1 MLAGTTDWRVSVT
14 TLASYLDITERRVQ
28 QLAAEGEIPESEG
41 GQYLLLGST
50 KGYVAYLQKAAQGK
64 AVSDDGKE
72 KQRAQVSVL
81 QIKRDNDQIEL
92 DRKRGA
98 LVTVDEHRACVVKLV
113 KVLTEGSDS
122 LPDLLERKTGVTGA
136 VIEAVSDVCIQWRQ
150 RIYEQ
155 AVVMMGGEVIPDAPA
170 PKENKKTPALDA
182 PSTDANPE
190 DVSIPTKRKR
200 GRPRKVTTDSFTPQ
214 LID

>member
-1 MLAGTTDWRVSVT
+1 MIILAGTTDWRVSVT

-72 KQRAQVSVL
+72 KQRAQTSLL
-81 QIKRDNDQIEL
+81 QIQRDKAQIEL
-92 DRKRGA
+92 DKSRGQ
-98 LVTVDEHRACVVKLV
+98 LVEIEAQRANTIKLL
-113 KVLTEGSDS
+113 KVLVEGSDS

-136 VIEAVSDVCIQWRQ
+136 IIEAVTEVCIQWRQ
-150 RIYEQ
+150 QLYEN
-155 AVVMMGGEVIPDAPA
+155 AMVMMG
-170 PKENKKTPALDA
+170 
-182 PSTDANPE
+182 
-190 DVSIPTKRKR
+190 
-200 GRPRKVTTDSFTPQ
+200 
-214 LID
+214 

>member
-72 KQRAQVSVL
+72 KQRVQVNLL
-81 QIKRDNDQIEL
+81 QLQRDDKQTDLDVKRKAFVPDGD
-92 DRKRGA
+92 
-98 LVTVDEHRACVVKLV
+98 HRAVIVKLI

-136 VIEAVSDVCIQWRQ
+136 VIEAVSEVCLSWRQ
-150 RIYEQ
+150 RVYELTMV
-155 AVVMMGGEVIPDAPA
+155 ALGGEVIPDAPLQ
-170 PKENKKTPALDA
+170 KENKKIPALDA
-182 PSTDANPE
+182 LLPDAEPS
-190 DVSIPTKRKR
+190 TKRKR
-200 GRPRKVTTDSFTPQ
+200 GRPRKVNTDSFTPQ

>member
-1 MLAGTTDWRVSVT
+1 MIILAGTTDWRVSVT

-72 KQRAQVSVL
+72 KQRAQTSLL
-81 QIKRDNDQIEL
+81 QIQRDKAQIEL
-92 DRKRGA
+92 DKSRGQ
-98 LVTVDEHRACVVKLV
+98 LVEIEAQRANTIKLL
-113 KVLTEGSDS
+113 KVLVEGSDS

-136 VIEAVSDVCIQWRQ
+136 IIEAVTEVCIQWRQ
-150 RIYEQ
+150 QLYEN
-155 AVVMMGGEVIPDAPA
+155 AMAMMGGEVIPDAPIAKETKKPA
-170 PKENKKTPALDA
+170 PDA
-182 PSTDANPE
+182 PSTNAEPG
-190 DVSIPTKRKR
+190 TKRKR
-200 GRPRKVTTDSFTPQ
+200 GRPRKVQTDSFTPQ

>member
-1 MLAGTTDWRVSVT
+1 MIILAGTTDWRVSVT

-72 KQRAQVSVL
+72 KQRVQVNLL
-81 QIKRDNDQIEL
+81 QLQRDDKQTDLDVKR
-92 DRKRGA
+92 RA
-98 LVTVDEHRACVVKLV
+98 LVPDSDHRAVIVKLI
-113 KVLTEGSDS
+113 KILTEGSDS

-136 VIEAVSDVCIQWRQ
+136 VIEAVSDVCLLWRQ
-150 RIYEQ
+150 QIYEL
-155 AVVMMGGEVIPDAPA
+155 AMAALGGEVIPDAP
-170 PKENKKTPALDA
+170 PKKENRKTAALDA
-182 PSTDANPE
+182 VSLGAEPS
-190 DVSIPTKRKR
+190 TKRKR
-200 GRPRKVTTDSFTPQ
+200 GRPRKVNTDSFTPQ